1 MFLGAAGYVTGSR
14 FLIEAGRSRVLVDC
28 GLCQEREN
36 LCHNWD
42 PLAVSPATIQSVL
55 LTHAHLD
62 HCGWLP
68 RLVKEGFRGRIYC
81 TAPTIDIARILLADS
96 ARIMEE
102 DAEAKRLRHQRE
114 GRRGP
119 YPEVPLYTVQD
130 AEAVSRLFTP
140 VQYGRPVQVAQ
151 HISAEF
157 RDAGHILGSA
167 TVRVS
172 VARGRSEQSILFS
185 GDLGRPGRPIVQDP
199 DGQRG
204 ASSVVIESTY
214 GDRVHPR
221 EDVEERLGQVIRETV
236 AAGGNVVIPA
246 FAVERAQELMYHLGR
261 LVTSGRIPP
270 VPVLLDSPMAQSVTQ
285 VFEKY
290 PDLLDPDVARA
301 LRAGR
306 SPFDF
311 PGLRYVRGQ
320 QESEG
325 VDRTA
330 GSKVIIAGS
339 GMATGGRIKRHLIN
353 NIGRP
358 ESTVLFVGYQAQGTL
373 GRQILDGMKPVR
385 ILGAMYPVRA
395 RIERI
400 DAFSA
405 HADRDGLLEWLESL
419 RPAPQRVFLV
429 HGEEAAARSFGQL
442 LHGRNGWDV
451 SVPAHGETVDLGRAI
466 IAPSPMSF

>member
-1 MFLGAAGYVTGSR
+1 VSTSLTFLGAAGYVTGSR
-14 FLIEAGRSRVLVDC
+14 SLIEAGRSRVLVDC
-28 GLCQEREN
+28 GMCQEREN

-42 PLAVSPATIQSVL
+42 PFAVSPATVQAVL

-68 RLVKEGFRGRIYC
+68 KLVKEGFRGRVYC
-81 TAPTIDIARILLADS
+81 TAPTIDIARILLSDS
-96 ARIMEE
+96 ARIMQE

-119 YPEVPLYTVQD
+119 YPEAPLYSVQD

-167 TVRVS
+167 TVRLS
-172 VARGRSEQSILFS
+172 VTRGRTGQSVLFS

-199 DGQRG
+199 DGQQG
-204 ASSVVIESTY
+204 AASVVMESTY
-214 GDRVHPR
+214 GDRAHPR
-221 EDVEERLGQVIRETV
+221 EDVEERLGKIIRETV

-261 LVTSGRIPP
+261 LVVSGRIPV
-270 VPVLLDSPMAQSVTQ
+270 VPVFLDSPMAQSVAQ

-290 PDLLDPDVARA
+290 PDLLDPDVAGA
-301 LRAGR
+301 VRAGR

-311 PGLRYVRGQ
+311 PGLVFVRTQ

-325 VDRTA
+325 IERTP

-358 ESTVLFVGYQAQGTL
+358 DSTVLFVGYQAQGTL

-385 ILGAMYPVRA
+385 ILGAMHPVRA

-405 HADRDGLLEWLESL
+405 HADRDGLLAWLESL
-419 RPAPQRVFLV
+419 RPAPERVFLV
-429 HGEEAAARSFGQL
+429 HGEEAAARSL
-442 LHGRNGWDV
+442 GRLIKDRNDWQV
-451 SVPAHGETVDLGRAI
+451 SVPRYGETVDLD
-466 IAPSPMSF
+466 